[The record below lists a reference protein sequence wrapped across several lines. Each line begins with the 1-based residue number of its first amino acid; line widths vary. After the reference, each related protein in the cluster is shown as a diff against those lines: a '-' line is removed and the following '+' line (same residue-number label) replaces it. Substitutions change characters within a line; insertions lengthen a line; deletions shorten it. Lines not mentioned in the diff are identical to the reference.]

1 MALYFIGIALIF
13 GLGYAIFDH
22 QRLKR
27 ISVER
32 GDPNICEYARS
43 FDYRQVDT
51 KIMREVWNEVQLC
64 LGNFEGKPFPIKADD
79 LFEDTYK
86 MDSDDLDEVYWAV
99 ADRLGID
106 TESPESNP
114 YFDQVT
120 SVKNLVMFLQN
131 QPKVANV

>member
-1 MALYFIGIALIF
+1 
-13 GLGYAIFDH
+13 
-22 QRLKR
+22 
-27 ISVER
+27 
-32 GDPNICEYARS
+32 
-43 FDYRQVDT
+43 
-51 KIMREVWNEVQLC
+51 MREVWNEVQLC